1 MKQALHKTLAE
12 LGVTHFGEI
21 AVEAIVFNPAF
32 RAACAANQCGKY
44 GTNWACPPGVGT
56 PEELAGRVRRFT
68 RGLVIQTV
76 WPLADAFD
84 FEGMM
89 EAAARH
95 NSLFRRVAAHV
106 AARQAPML
114 ALSAGACDRCET
126 CTYAHGEPCRLPG
139 QAIASL
145 EAYCMDVAALLDAA
159 GLRYNNGPGTVS
171 YVGLI
176 LCASPLHLPR
186 Y

>member
-89 EAAARH
+89 EAAACH

-106 AARQAPML
+106 ATRQAPML

-159 GLRYNNGPGTVS
+159 GLRYSNGPETVS
-171 YVGLI
+171 YVGLV
-176 LCASPLHLPR
+176 LGDSWDSHS
-186 Y
+186 

>member
-1 MKQALHKTLAE
+1 LLSE

-32 RAACAANQCGKY
+32 RAACAANPCGKY

-56 PEELAGRVRRFT
+56 PEELAERVRRFT

-76 WPLADAFD
+76 WPLADGFD

-89 EAAARH
+89 DAADRH
-95 NSLFRRVAAHV
+95 NRLFRRVAEWM
-106 AARQAPML
+106 AARHAPIL
-114 ALSAGACDRCET
+114 ALSAGACECCET
-126 CTYAHGEPCRLPG
+126 CSYVRGEPCRLPE

-145 EAYCMDVAALLDAA
+145 EAYCIDVAALLDAA
-159 GLRYNNGPGTVS
+159 GLRYNNGPETVS
-171 YVGLI
+171 YVGLV
-176 LCASPLHLPR
+176 LSDSRDSHS
-186 Y
+186 